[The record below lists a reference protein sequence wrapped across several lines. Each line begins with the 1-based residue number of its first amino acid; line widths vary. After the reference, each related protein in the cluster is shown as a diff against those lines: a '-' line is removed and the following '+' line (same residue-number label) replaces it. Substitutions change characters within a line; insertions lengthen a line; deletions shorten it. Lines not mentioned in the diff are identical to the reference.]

1 MPKENP
7 TLYSIPKTF
16 MWFAVIS
23 IVLTGSL
30 VAIVLMDHS
39 REWKVWQK
47 KFVAMK
53 LEKAKAELKQADQ
66 KIDKRK
72 LETLTKSLKEA
83 QAAFKSH
90 RKEVGPLE
98 KEISRLETQVTKAR
112 GRTQDLKQYQDSYKY
127 FFEEYTVHGDPRAV
141 LYAKKLKELEPGFA
155 KAKLELESLEKK
167 KEEKDALAGK
177 FIEKEA
183 AFEKEL
189 AALLD
194 EKGRIEKQV
203 ALLKPSIA
211 TEVLN
216 APMVDF
222 LAPSLKVQQVVLEDL
237 YDDYHFAKVQK
248 VDRCMTCHLG
258 IDQKGFEDAP
268 QPFRTHP
275 KMDLYLGAN
284 SPHPVEKFGCT
295 TCHSG
300 SGHSVSF
307 KDSAHTPQS
316 ETQAE
321 EWRKKYGWRELEKWE
336 AKMLPLNH
344 IQAACAKC
352 HTNTVEVPQAS
363 KLNEG
368 RKLAETS
375 GCFNCHKVAGFES
388 AWKTGPDL
396 KNVRSKLDEE
406 WIVRWLQDP
415 TAFRPST
422 QMPRIFH
429 LSNTSSPEDR
439 ERSNA
444 AIQSIS
450 AYLLKNSG
458 EVTLSKPPVPGDS
471 ARGEK
476 LVKAVGCLGCHSAAG
491 VQAGDHGPELSGLG
505 SKVSPEWLYTWI
517 KDPKHFSEETR
528 MPSLRLTDQEASDIT
543 SYLLSQRNAGFES
556 SPVPAAKP
564 EVIDELVMTHLQATQ
579 RRSEAEESLANMS
592 AEEKLQFLGKKSI
605 AHQGCYSCH
614 TIKGFEDA
622 KPIGTELTHEGS
634 KDIHQFDFGFV
645 HGLNHTRQDWLSQKF
660 KEPRIF
666 DKGKM
671 RSYYEKLRMPH
682 FNFTDDEIDA
692 LTTFVLSLTEEHI
705 PLEMHKRLDTKELE
719 TEKGRLLVSKLNCTG
734 CHTFDGKTGGL
745 WELAED
751 KGAAPPVLDGEGAK
765 VQEKWL
771 HEFLKNPVTI
781 RPWLSTRMPTFG
793 LTDEEAAL
801 LVHTFANLA
810 HEDVSYQGYTA
821 PATTPEK
828 LENGKMLFEKLQCAK
843 CHQVSPDTAALG
855 ASFLAPELALT
866 KHRLKPEWVKKWIED
881 PQALQEGTMM
891 PGFFPDGQSPLP
903 DVLGGDAGQ
912 QIEAMRDYLYTY
924 EPDPSE
930 KTK

>member
-7 TLYSIPKTF
+7 TLYSVPKTF
-16 MWFAVIS
+16 MWFAVTS
-23 IVLTGSL
+23 ILLTGSL

-53 LEKAKAELKQADQ
+53 LEKAKAELKGADQ
-66 KIDKRK
+66 RIDRRK
-72 LETLTKSLKEA
+72 LETLKKDLKQAEA
-83 QAAFKSH
+83 GFKSR
-90 RKEVGPLE
+90 RKEYAALT
-98 KEISRLETQVTKAR
+98 KEIARLETQITKAR
-112 GRTQDLKQYQDSYKY
+112 ARTQDLKQYQDSYKY
-127 FFEEYTVHGDPRAV
+127 FFEEYTAHHDPKAV
-141 LYAKKLKELEPGFA
+141 LYSKKLNEIEPRLA
-155 KAKLELESLEKK
+155 KARLELEGLEKTREGK
-167 KEEKDALAGK
+167 DAQAAAFKENEVSLQKEMDAMLEEKS
-177 FIEKEA
+177 
-183 AFEKEL
+183 
-189 AALLD
+189 
-194 EKGRIEKQV
+194 RIERKIEV
-203 ALLKPSIA
+203 LKPSLA
-211 TEVLN
+211 KEALN

-275 KMDLYLGAN
+275 KMELYLGAD
-284 SPHPVEKFGCT
+284 SQHPVEKFGCT
-295 TCHSG
+295 SCHSG

-307 KDSAHTPQS
+307 RDSAHTPQS
-316 ETQAE
+316 DAQKK
-321 EWRKKYGWRELEKWE
+321 EWQKKYGWRELEKWE

-344 IQAACAKC
+344 IEAACAKC
-352 HTNTVEVPQAS
+352 HTNTVEVPQAA
-363 KLNEG
+363 KLNRG

-396 KNVRSKLDEE
+396 QNVKSKLDGE
-406 WIVRWLQDP
+406 WIARWLEDP

-444 AIQSIS
+444 AIQSITS
-450 AYLLKNSG
+450 YLMKHSG
-458 EVTLSKPPVPGDS
+458 EIPLASPPVPGDVT
-471 ARGEK
+471 RGEK
-476 LVKAVGCLGCHSAAG
+476 LVKETGCLGCHSAAG

-505 SKVSPEWLYTWI
+505 SKVSPEWLYTWL
-517 KDPKHFSEETR
+517 KDPKHFSKETR
-528 MPSLRLTDQEASDIT
+528 MPSLRLTDQEAADIT
-543 SYLLSQRNAGFES
+543 SYLLSLKNPDFES
-556 SPVPAAKP
+556 KPVPAAKP
-564 EVIDELVMTHLQATQ
+564 EVIDELVMTHLQATF
-579 RRSEAEESLANMS
+579 RRSEAEEALVKMS
-592 AEEKLQFLGKKSI
+592 VEEKLQFLGKKSI
-605 AHQGCYSCH
+605 AHQGCYACH

-645 HGLNHTRQDWLSQKF
+645 HGVNHTRQDWLAQKF
-660 KEPRIF
+660 REPRIF
-666 DKGKM
+666 DEGRV

-682 FNFTDDEIDA
+682 FDFTDEEVEA
-692 LTTFVLSLTEEHI
+692 LTTFVLSLTEDYV
-705 PLEMHKRLDTKELE
+705 PLEMQKRLTTGELE
-719 TEKGRLLVSKLNCTG
+719 IEKGKLLVSKLNCTG
-734 CHTFDGKTGGL
+734 CHTLDGKSGTL

-751 KGAAPPVLDGEGAK
+751 KGAAPPVLNGEGAK

-771 HEFLKNPVTI
+771 HDFLKNPTTI
-781 RPWLSTRMPTFG
+781 RPWLTTRMPTFG
-793 LTDEEAAL
+793 LTDAETEAI
-801 LVHTFANLA
+801 VRYFANLA
-810 HEDVSYQGYTA
+810 GEEVSYQGYTA

-828 LENGKMLFEKLQCAK
+828 LETGKMLFEKFQCAK
-843 CHQVSPDTAALG
+843 CHQVSPETAAMG

-866 KHRLKPEWVKKWIED
+866 KHRLKPEWVSEWLRD

-891 PGFFPDGQSPLP
+891 PGFFPDGQSPMP
-903 DVLGGDAGQ
+903 DVLGGDANR
-912 QIEAMRDYLYTY
+912 QIEAIRDYLYTY
-924 EPDPSE
+924 EPPSG
-930 KTK
+930 KPQK